1 MVVYVKRFDILPDK
15 VEAYTEWI
23 KNFWGLTLAVR
34 GVEEVGAY
42 RTAASSQGKVVAL
55 FHFKDLETWAEWFSN
70 TELKKFLDELSK
82 YITNETSEL
91 WEPSPI
97 APEPVPAKSN
107 P

>member
-23 KNFWGLTLAVR
+23 KNYLPLTLAVR
-34 GVEEVGAY
+34 GAEELRAY
-42 RTAASSQGKVVAL
+42 RTAVSSKGHIVAL
-55 FHFKDLETWAEWFSN
+55 YHFKDLEAWAEWFSN
-70 TELKKFLDELSK
+70 TELKKFLNELSK

-97 APEPVPAKSN
+97 VPEPIKAKSN
-107 P
+107 L